1 MRANGGDDA
10 GPYGR
15 PIPAVPLQSCP
26 IAASLGTLGRKWT
39 LTILR
44 DIAFEPG
51 ASFTQ
56 MLRANPGLRQ
66 RTLSLRLGQLSR
78 DGLVQRSSPSTG
90 RRRANYY
97 LTEKGREVWPILA
110 GLLQFGVRNYP
121 ERVFADGRSRDIEDV
136 FPGSAP
142 LMIGPLANFARGA
155 SGSGRMSQNGDLR
168 RPTGRSDPAPPDPMA
183 FTPRRSA
190 PPAPPRPAPR
200 RPPRAS
206 TRG

>member
-1 MRANGGDDA
+1 MRGASGVDT
-10 GPYGR
+10 GPYAA
-15 PIPAVPLQSCP
+15 PVPVVPLQSCP
-26 IAASLGTLGRKWT
+26 IAATLGTLGRKWT

-56 MLRANPGLRQ
+56 MLRSNAGLRP

-78 DGLVQRSSPSTG
+78 DGLIQRSSPSTG

-110 GLLQFGVRNYP
+110 GLVQFGVRNFP
-121 ERVFADGRSRDIEDV
+121 ERVFADGRARNIEDV
-136 FPGSAP
+136 FPESAR
-142 LMIGPLANFARGA
+142 LMIGPLTNFARSA
-155 SGSGRMSQNGDLR
+155 AGSGQIPGNEAA
-168 RPTGRSDPAPPDPMA
+168 RPPTPGPGPVGPEPMGL
-183 FTPRRSA
+183 TPRRSA
-190 PPAPPRPAPR
+190 RPAPPRPAPR